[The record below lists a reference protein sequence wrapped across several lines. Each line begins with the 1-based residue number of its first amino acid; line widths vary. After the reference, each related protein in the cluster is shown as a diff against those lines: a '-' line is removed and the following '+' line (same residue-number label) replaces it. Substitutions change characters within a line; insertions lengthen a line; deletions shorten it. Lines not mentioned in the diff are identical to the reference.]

1 MGNKYT
7 FEEGWKRQRLEKQF
21 ITLPFI
27 STSSLLNLEEPR
39 VRARRLFGDLI
50 LRSVEFFTVENAI
63 LLASGNYNYN
73 GFGAPTSS
81 IKVKCTIALK
91 FLL

>member
-1 MGNKYT
+1 M
-7 FEEGWKRQRLEKQF
+7 
-21 ITLPFI
+21 
-27 STSSLLNLEEPR
+27 NLEEPR

-73 GFGAPTSS
+73 GFGAPPTSS

>member
-1 MGNKYT
+1 M
-7 FEEGWKRQRLEKQF
+7 
-21 ITLPFI
+21 
-27 STSSLLNLEEPR
+27 NLEEPR

-73 GFGAPTSS
+73 GFGAPTS